1 MYVSGELREYLGDR
15 GQVHI
20 PCGTHSGH
28 RMPRGIATRGPL
40 DEGAKLGKLR
50 AVFFDKRKWT
60 RALGGVLL
68 LTFVL
73 GGMASSLHTHFSVLD
88 EGSSWQVST
97 ASTQT
102 TVAEVN
108 HCGFCQAGR
117 RFELETPPGELN
129 HWSPRGTLAKYCAC
143 GAKSPTE
150 QIALRSVRERAPP
163 AQA

>member
-1 MYVSGELREYLGDR
+1 
-15 GQVHI
+15 
-20 PCGTHSGH
+20 
-28 RMPRGIATRGPL
+28 MPRGTHTPGSL
-40 DEGAKLGKLR
+40 DEGPSLDR
-50 AVFFDKRKWT
+50 VSTVFLDKRIWT
-60 RALGGVLL
+60 RTLGWALLV
-68 LTFVL
+68 TFVL
-73 GGMASSLHTHFSVLD
+73 GGMASSLHTHFSALG
-88 EGSSWQVST
+88 EGSSWQVSA

-117 RFELETPPGELN
+117 RFELEAPPGELD
-129 HWSPRGTLAKYCAC
+129 HWSPRGTLAKHCAW

>member
-1 MYVSGELREYLGDR
+1 
-15 GQVHI
+15 
-20 PCGTHSGH
+20 
-28 RMPRGIATRGPL
+28 MPKGIHTRKPL
-40 DEGAKLGKLR
+40 DEGRRLGKIF
-50 AVFFDKRKWT
+50 AVFFEKPIWT
-60 RALGGVLL
+60 GTLGWALL

-73 GGMASSLHTHFSVLD
+73 GGMASSLHTHFSVLH
-88 EGSSWQVST
+88 EGSSWQASA

-117 RFELETPPGELN
+117 RFELETPPGELD
-129 HWSPRGTLAKYCAC
+129 HWSPRGTLAKHCAW